1 MNRPQ
6 RMQRLLAWLSF
17 MPPLENVARS
27 LVLDHLS
34 LFNPIKSMIWHLN
47 KNDSLILLAS
57 YGDQEIPIG
66 ESFAGSV
73 WRNDSKVAPFALH
86 MVSGV
91 PITWS
96 EGNTQVVINL
106 YAQNLLIGFLS
117 LDFAEPVGKLE
128 DFNSD
133 AEEFSWQISLY
144 LALRFHESLGL
155 DNRVSMSNNVPLTNT
170 VNRRI
175 ALTTRQISV
184 LSGLAAKKTNHEIA
198 KELGY
203 SVSTVRHETMRI
215 FETLGVSDRV
225 EAASEGRK
233 LGLA

>member
-1 MNRPQ
+1 
-6 RMQRLLAWLSF
+6 MQRLLAWLSF

-34 LFNPIKSMIWHLN
+34 SFNPIKSMIWHLD
-47 KNDSLILLAS
+47 KSDSLILLAS
-57 YGDQEIPIG
+57 YGDQETPIG
-66 ESFAGSV
+66 KSFAGSI
-73 WRNDSKVAPFALH
+73 WRTGSKAAPFALH
-86 MVSGV
+86 TVSGD
-91 PITWS
+91 PIIWS

-117 LDFAEPVGKLE
+117 LSFAEPVGNVE

-144 LALRFHESLGL
+144 LALRFHGFLGL
-155 DNRVSMSNNVPLTNT
+155 DDRASMSNGAPLTNT
-170 VNRRI
+170 VNKRI
-175 ALTTRQISV
+175 ELTTRQVSI
-184 LSGLAAKKTNHEIA
+184 LSRVAAKKTNHEIA

-215 FETLGVSDRV
+215 FESLGVSDRV
-225 EAASEGRK
+225 TAASEGHR
-233 LGLA
+233 LGLL

>member
-17 MPPLENVARS
+17 MPPLENIARS
-27 LVLDHLS
+27 LVLDYLS
-34 LFNPIKSMIWHLN
+34 LFNPIKSMIWHLD

-57 YGDQEIPIG
+57 YGDQETPIG

-73 WRNDSKVAPFALH
+73 WRNGSKGAPFALH
-86 MVSGV
+86 AVSRD

-96 EGNTQVVINL
+96 EGNTRVVINL

-155 DNRVSMSNNVPLTNT
+155 DNRMSMSNSVPLTNT